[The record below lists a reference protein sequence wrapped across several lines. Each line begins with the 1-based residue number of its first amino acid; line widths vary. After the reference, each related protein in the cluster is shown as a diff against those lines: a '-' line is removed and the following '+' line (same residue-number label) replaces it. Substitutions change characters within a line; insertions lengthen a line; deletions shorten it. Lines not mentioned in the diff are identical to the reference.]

1 MNPLAIYRDI
11 DNKSYQIIKEWAET
25 TGLEGKIPRCMHAT
39 VMSNTKPVD
48 TTLVELDTTPITAK
62 LSLDAKT
69 IKIFGEASH
78 VIVFESEELTA
89 REKDIHT
96 LFDLTRTFDYVP
108 HISFMY
114 CETTQPSPPPPN
126 ITLDITLGHEQIGN
140 VFIPE

>member
-25 TGLEGKIPRCMHAT
+25 TGLEGKIPRCMHTT
-39 VMSNTKPVD
+39 VVSNTKPVD
-48 TTLVELDTTPITAK
+48 VTLVELDMTPITARI
-62 LSLDAKT
+62 SLDAKT

-89 REKDIHT
+89 REKYIHT
-96 LFDLTRTFDYVP
+96 LLDLTRAFDYVP

-114 CETTQPSPPPPN
+114 CETSQQSPPPPN
-126 ITLDITLGHEQIGN
+126 ITLSIALGHEQFGN